1 MLSGQHGDLL
11 SAAHQAALTTELHW
25 DFDAARVDHGL
36 VSVLGGAARL
46 ELRPAL
52 RLPRPGAVLQQ
63 RPGHHCRH

>member
-11 SAAHQAALTTELHW
+11 SAGHQTPLTTELHW

-46 ELRPAL
+46 ELRPAF
-52 RLPRPGAVLQQ
+52 RLPGPGAVLQQ
-63 RPGHHCRH
+63 RPRDCCRH